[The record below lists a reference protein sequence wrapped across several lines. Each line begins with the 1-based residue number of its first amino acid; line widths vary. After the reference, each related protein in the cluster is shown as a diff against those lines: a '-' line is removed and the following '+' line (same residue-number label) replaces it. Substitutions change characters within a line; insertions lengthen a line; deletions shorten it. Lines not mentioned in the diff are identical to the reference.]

1 MAGAAPPPSP
11 SPSPAPAP
19 APAPSPEAEAEPE
32 PEPEPEPK
40 PCPEPEPAPNP
51 SQAGRHDPVLLFLLE
66 ASLAARR
73 LAFALPLLARE
84 TGAEADAAL
93 EAAIF

>member
-1 MAGAAPPPSP
+1 
-11 SPSPAPAP
+11 
-19 APAPSPEAEAEPE
+19 
-32 PEPEPEPK
+32 
-40 PCPEPEPAPNP
+40 
-51 SQAGRHDPVLLFLLE
+51 VLLFLLE

>member
-1 MAGAAPPPSP
+1 
-11 SPSPAPAP
+11 
-19 APAPSPEAEAEPE
+19 
-32 PEPEPEPK
+32 
-40 PCPEPEPAPNP
+40 
-51 SQAGRHDPVLLFLLE
+51 VLLFLLE

-84 TGAEADAAL
+84 TGPEAETAL